1 MPRRALVAI
10 LILVPLGL
18 LGALSGFAASSP
30 TAGFADAPLK
40 TTDYPDPA
48 SDNPSSSPDITNV
61 LVENWSDGT
70 LGFKVSLP
78 RETAFLLNRGI
89 GIYLDSDANRTTG
102 QFGDDY
108 FIAVSGRNVGDATFE
123 LFSWTGTTWLKIPS
137 ASLKAEFHASDG
149 VLATINK
156 SELSIG
162 TKFNFD
168 VWASV
173 IGGGG
178 VVYSDQAP
186 QQPNY
191 STYELGV
198 APTTTAATTTT
209 ATTTPAPKT
218 QQLAARVGPG
228 AKIAFARSAKVG
240 KAVIT
245 INDLSTKDDFHL
257 TGPGVNKKTG
267 IAFKGVAKWTVT
279 LRKATYSFRSDAH
292 ASLHGT
298 LKVS

>member
-10 LILVPLGL
+10 LLLVPLGL

-40 TTDYPDPA
+40 TMDYPDPTG
-48 SDNPSSSPDITNV
+48 DNPSSSPDITNV
-61 LVENWSDGT
+61 LIENWADGT

-78 RETAFLLNRGI
+78 RETAFVLNRGV
-89 GIYLDSDANRTTG
+89 GIYIDSDANRTTG

-108 FIAVSGRNVGDATFE
+108 FIAVSGRNTGDATFG
-123 LFSWTGTTWLKIPS
+123 LYSWTGTTWTPIPS
-137 ASLKAEFHASDG
+137 ASLKAEFRPSDG

-156 SELSIG
+156 GELSIG
-162 TKFNFD
+162 STFNVE
-168 VWASV
+168 VWGSV
-173 IGGGG
+173 
-178 VVYSDQAP
+178 VSNTSVYFDQAP

-191 STYELGV
+191 FTYELGV
-198 APTTTAATTTT
+198 APTTSAATTTT
-209 ATTTPAPKT
+209 ATTTPAAKT
-218 QQLAARVGPG
+218 QQLTARVGPG
-228 AKIAFARSAKVG
+228 AKIAFARSARVG

-267 IAFKGVAKWTVT
+267 IAFKGVTKWTVT
-279 LRKATYSFRSDAH
+279 LRKANYSFRSDAH
-292 ASLHGT
+292 TSLHGT

>member
-1 MPRRALVAI
+1 MPRRAIVAI
-10 LILVPLGL
+10 VLLCPLGL

-30 TAGFADAPLK
+30 TAGLADAPLK

-48 SDNPSSSPDITNV
+48 GDNPSSAPDITNV

-70 LGFKVSLP
+70 IGFKVSLP
-78 RETAFLLNRGI
+78 RETAFILNLGV
-89 GIYLDSDANRTTG
+89 GIYIDSDANRTTG

-123 LFSWTGTTWLKIPS
+123 LNSWTGTTWLKIPS
-137 ASLKAEFHASDG
+137 ASLKAEFHPSDG
-149 VLATINK
+149 VLATISK
-156 SELSIG
+156 SELSIESR
-162 TKFNFD
+162 FNFD

-173 IGGGG
+173 VGGGG

-191 STYELGV
+191 STYELGA
-198 APTTTAATTTT
+198 APTTSATTTT
-209 ATTTPAPKT
+209 TTTTTPPSKT
-218 QQLAARVGPG
+218 QQLTARVGPG
-228 AKIAFARSAKVG
+228 AKITFAHSAKVG
-240 KAVIT
+240 KATIT
-245 INDLSTKDDFHL
+245 INDLSAKDDFHL

>member
-1 MPRRALVAI
+1 MPSRALVAI

-18 LGALSGFAASSP
+18 LGALSGFAASAP

-48 SDNPSSSPDITNV
+48 GDNPSSSPDITNV

-108 FIAVSGRNVGDATFE
+108 FIAVSGRNTGDATFE
-123 LFSWTGTTWLKIPS
+123 LNSWTGTTWLKTPS

-173 IGGGG
+173 VGGGG

-198 APTTTAATTTT
+198 APTTTA
-209 ATTTPAPKT
+209 TTTPAAKT
-218 QQLAARVGPG
+218 QQLTARVGPG

-267 IAFKGVAKWTVT
+267 IAFKGVTKWTVT